1 MLIRVVD
8 DEGER
13 HGVVECGKRRL
24 DAGMRGEMGVSRE
37 GDVA

>member
-13 HGVVECGKRRL
+13 HGVVERGKRRL
-24 DAGMRGEMGVSRE
+24 YAGMRGGMGVPE
-37 GDVA
+37 KEDVA